1 MYPLSESG
9 PVWLAAWVQLG
20 GVSYQAQIVEANGAD
35 RTAQVI
41 RLGTLI
47 EQQVPFAALSSVAL
61 KSGSQVMVAFGRP
74 PAATVPAWVRYAE
87 VAS

>member
-1 MYPLSESG
+1 MYPYSESG
-9 PVWLAAWVQLG
+9 PIWLAAWVQLG
-20 GVSYQAQIVEANGAD
+20 GVTYQAQIVEANGAD

-41 RLGTLI
+41 RLGTLV

-61 KSGSQVMVAFGRP
+61 REGNYVLQAFGRP
-74 PAATVPAWVRYAE
+74 PAAAVPAWVRYAE